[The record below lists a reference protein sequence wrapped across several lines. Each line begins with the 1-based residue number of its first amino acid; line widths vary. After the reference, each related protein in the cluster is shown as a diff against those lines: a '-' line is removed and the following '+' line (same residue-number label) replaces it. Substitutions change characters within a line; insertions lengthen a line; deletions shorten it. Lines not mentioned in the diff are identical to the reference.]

1 MKIPKDLDLKNI
13 DVPDL
18 SEIAEQLGD
27 AKLNDPSSVSGDG
40 QEQLIAMQKAFVSV
54 ANQFWRLTTAVID
67 KDQGEIKEDLN
78 EQDLK
83 RVGRAMD
90 SMKETFESLGI
101 KIIDKTGDTFDAGFP
116 DQVVTEEPRKGISK
130 EQVIR
135 TIRPTILW
143 QQKMV
148 QRGEIDIAVPEK

>member
-1 MKIPKDLDLKNI
+1 MKIPKDLDLKNV
-13 DVPDL
+13 DFPDL
-18 SEIAEQLGD
+18 SEIAEQLGN
-27 AKLNDPSSVSGDG
+27 AKINDPSSSYGENQV
-40 QEQLIAMQKAFVSV
+40 QLIAMQKAFLSV
-54 ANQFWRLTTAVID
+54 ANQFWRLTTAVIE
-67 KDQGEIKEDLN
+67 KDQGEIKGDLN

-90 SMKETFESLGI
+90 SMKETFESIGI
-101 KIIDKTGDTFDAGFP
+101 KIIDKTGDAFDPGFP
-116 DQVVTEEPRKGISK
+116 DQVVTEEPRKGITK

-148 QRGEIDIAVPEK
+148 QRGEIDIAVPEE